1 MNEQRFKTIGFI
13 IILLCSMAGF
23 MKKFHEKDP
32 FLSSVNNYERPVVEW
47 VKKNTPPDARFI
59 IPIYFYWW
67 QGTRRDA
74 FYDVNIIN
82 GASYN
87 KQFIM
92 EAIKRFEIQM
102 GINLKDIKLTGPP
115 PMENDGHWNADAE
128 LKRLYDSLPPERIK
142 LIKSQ
147 YGAGYFLTASKKKY
161 NFPVLFKNDIYT
173 LYRL

>member
-1 MNEQRFKTIGFI
+1 MNDQRFKAIGFI
-13 IILLCSMAGF
+13 IILLCFMAGI
-23 MKKFHEKDP
+23 MKKFNEKDS
-32 FLSSVNNYERPVVEW
+32 FTSFVNNYERPVVEW

-92 EAIKRFEIQM
+92 EAIKRFQIQM
-102 GINLKDIKLTGPP
+102 GINLKEMDLTGIP
-115 PMENDGHWNADAE
+115 PMEINTRWNADSE
-128 LKRLYDSLPPERIK
+128 LKKLYDSLPPERIQ

-161 NFPVLFKNDIYT
+161 NFPVLFKNEIYT